1 MSTSTS
7 EHEQQEAAQ
16 APAPA
21 QAQGQGQ
28 AEAPAR
34 KGITLSDSAVR
45 RLKAMHQELKAG
57 PEAGLRL
64 SVKGGGCSGLTYHM
78 DWAEKPKEKD
88 RIFERDGVRVFV
100 DGKSLLYLNGSELTF
115 ESSFMASMF
124 KLHNPNAKTECGCGE
139 SFSV

>member
-1 MSTSTS
+1 MSTDTSTS
-7 EHEQQEAAQ
+7 EHQAA

-21 QAQGQGQ
+21 
-28 AEAPAR
+28 PAKR
-34 KGITLSDSAVR
+34 GITLSDSAVT
-45 RLKAMHQELKAG
+45 RLRAMHQELKAG

-64 SVKGGGCSGLTYHM
+64 SVKGGGCSGMTYHM

-100 DGKSLLYLNGSELTF
+100 DGKSLLYLGGSELTF

-124 KLHNPNAKTECGCGE
+124 KLHNPNAKSECGCGE